1 MGSLIDELRRREAAA
16 REEAEEI
23 RLGIAELR
31 ERLAW
36 VEERLSRLEIARE
49 EVAEILDEAGADH
62 AAAEGGGKA
71 GPAAE
76 AAPASSLFGEG
87 SPIGVQTVPPWRPDL
102 EVSVLPGAYQDL
114 MEVIAAVG
122 HPLRAMQ
129 VAEAAG
135 LSVDRSK
142 VEGLRSKLK
151 RLVER
156 GWLTEDGP
164 GRFTL
169 PPHLAG
175 RLSVVP

>member
-23 RLGIAELR
+23 RRGIAELR
-31 ERLAW
+31 ERLAQ

-49 EVAEILDEAGADH
+49 EVAEILDETGADH
-62 AAAEGGGKA
+62 AAAEEGGEA

-76 AAPASSLFGEG
+76 ATPAPSPFGEG
-87 SPIGVQTVPPWRPDL
+87 SPIGVLTVSPWRPDL

-114 MEVIAAVG
+114 MEVIADAD
-122 HPLRAMQ
+122 HPLRAVQ

-156 GWLTEDGP
+156 GWLIEDGP

-169 PPHLAG
+169 PPRRGEA
-175 RLSVVP
+175 P